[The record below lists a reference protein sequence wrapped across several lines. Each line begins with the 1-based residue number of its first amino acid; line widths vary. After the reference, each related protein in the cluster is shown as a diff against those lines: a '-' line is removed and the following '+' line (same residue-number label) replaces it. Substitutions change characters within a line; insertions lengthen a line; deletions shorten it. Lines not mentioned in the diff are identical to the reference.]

1 MIPARLVRTLIALAV
16 ALLVTL
22 VLAPAARAAF
32 TPPPLTEPIVDPA
45 GKLAAPDKAK
55 LEDELRGG
63 LPAVAMAVFIAPDLA
78 GESIDD
84 VGYDTA
90 TAWKLGA
97 AGKDNG
103 VLLVIAP
110 NDRKMR
116 LEVGKGLEGDLP
128 DLAANDILRQK
139 VGPALKRDDFAQA
152 IAGGIDG
159 VYSVLH
165 VEVKQAYERH
175 DVPSEPVPDAD
186 PIPAPD
192 SGNGFWIMLAFVLIF
207 MVVILIF
214 SFRDGNGGGGGG
226 GGGSGTE
233 RAVGFGI
240 GSSFLGGGGGG
251 SWGGGGG
258 GGDPGGGGFSGGG
271 SFGGGGSSDSY

>member
-1 MIPARLVRTLIALAV
+1 MIPPRLVRALIALAV

-22 VLAPAARAAF
+22 VMDTAARAAF
-32 TPPPLTEPIVDPA
+32 TPPPMTEPIVDPA
-45 GKLAAPDKAK
+45 GKLSAPDKAK
-55 LEDELRGG
+55 LEDELSGG

-110 NDRKMR
+110 NERKMR

-139 VGPALKRDDFAQA
+139 VGPALKASDFAQA

-159 VYSVLH
+159 VYSALH
-165 VEVKQAYERH
+165 VEVKQAYARH
-175 DVPSEPVPDAD
+175 DVPSGPAPDAD
-186 PIPAPD
+186 PIPPPD
-192 SGNGFWIMLAFVLIF
+192 SDTGFWVMMAVVLLFI
-207 MVVILIF
+207 VVILVF
-214 SFRDGNGGGGGG
+214 SLRDGTGGGGGG
-226 GGGSGTE
+226 GGAGAGSGTG

-240 GSSFLGGGGGG
+240 GPSFLGGGGGG
-251 SWGGGGG
+251 GDLGGG
-258 GGDPGGGGFSGGG
+258 GGGGFSGGG